1 MPPALKT
8 AFAPPSAATAPTRP
22 MRTGSL
28 STLHTIALMPTASPS
43 GRAESLPDRPIKIVV
58 PFPPGGPTDVAARLV
73 AQILPSR
80 LGQSLLIENI
90 SGAGGRIGTKAAASA
105 PPDGY
110 SLLLGCTNINVII
123 EAIYKNVGFD

>member
-8 AFAPPSAATAPTRP
+8 AFAPSSSASAPTRR
-22 MRTGSL
+22 MMTGSL
-28 STLHTIALMPTASPS
+28 SALLTIALMPTASSS
-43 GRAESLPDRPIKIVV
+43 GRAESFPDRPIKIVV

-110 SLLLGCTNINVII
+110 SLLL
-123 EAIYKNVGFD
+123 